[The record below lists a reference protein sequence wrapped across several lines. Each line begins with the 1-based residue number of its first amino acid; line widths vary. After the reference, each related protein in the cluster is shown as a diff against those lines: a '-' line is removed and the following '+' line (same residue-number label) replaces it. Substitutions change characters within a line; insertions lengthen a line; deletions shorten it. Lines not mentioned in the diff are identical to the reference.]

1 MMWSKYRGIL
11 QARVTEICATNC
23 GDHQAEP
30 LSEIQSSLRKRHD
43 MSRCERRKKY
53 QNLKMR
59 NISECLQ
66 RTTWLLLNPENIPS
80 QFKIFEQRVCEGTT
94 TLRFNVLW
102 KKASEWKL
110 KNSWGHMCQAA
121 IKQEIK
127 RNRKKNEHWKQKR
140 RCHVCPLPASNSPL
154 FSPNCLGL
162 VIFRSTIS
170 TNEKQKFTL
179 GWLASFYNVIYDCF
193 IMLCDFF

>member
-94 TLRFNVLW
+94 TLGVNVLW

-162 VIFRSTIS
+162 VIFGAQFRQTKNKNS
-170 TNEKQKFTL
+170 L
-179 GWLASFYNVIYDCF
+179 
-193 IMLCDFF
+193 